1 VHTRLRKVGRI
12 LGIGGLMAAC
22 LVAAYVLRW
31 YALSSGLF
39 GPTCI
44 EGTCVRL
51 TLAGPAQ
58 AVAPTRFEIWVR
70 TDQDKPGSYVEVIG
84 DLSGVTVGSIDTVPG
99 NAVLVYQDKRSI
111 TWQLDTTG
119 GVPYTFA
126 GLLLLDKLVTDSVD
140 CVSREPIPASYSVAG
155 VASSITSG
163 RVVDSAGMCLDGNG
177 DQVSCWRGNC
187 VLLLG
192 TAPPNINHG
201 PLHADTNNH
210 ARTTNHHAH
219 RRGQP

>member
-1 VHTRLRKVGRI
+1 L
-12 LGIGGLMAAC
+12 
-22 LVAAYVLRW
+22 
-31 YALSSGLF
+31 
-39 GPTCI
+39 
-44 EGTCVRL
+44 
-51 TLAGPAQ
+51 
-58 AVAPTRFEIWVR
+58 
-70 TDQDKPGSYVEVIG
+70 YVEVIS
-84 DLSGVTVGSIDTVPG
+84 DLSGVTVGPIDTVPG

-126 GLLLLDKLVTDSVD
+126 GFLLFDKLVSDSVD

-192 TAPPNINHG
+192 TAPPNITIV
-201 PLHADTNNH
+201 PFTPIPTIMPVPP
-210 ARTTNHHAH
+210 TTMPFAAASLE
-219 RRGQP
+219 PALPWPTPTMPVYPE